1 MKKFLFRVAVY
12 FVALAVITLSVNM
25 LYVHKLRKIDGT
37 AKMLDV
43 PNNIQICNFGSSHG
57 QNGFNYEDAS
67 KKYVCFNF
75 AMGSQSLVYDY
86 KIMQNYKDKIGK
98 GAKVFLLASYFSLFG
113 MPEVYDPDFDS
124 KNKRYY
130 RFLPPEYIV
139 QYSARTDFY
148 VHYFP
153 ALAADTI
160 MSLVEILFAGY
171 GNDGWAQTA
180 EDYAK
185 NPQEASLWGRKRFDV
200 HFEGM
205 LNTRNGKRIIR
216 RESMEAI
223 YGMINLCRELEA
235 VPILVTMPFL
245 KEYTN
250 PAKEYDPS
258 FLGDFYGVIQKIVSD
273 TGIKYYDYSTDERF
287 SHDYSLFMNMDH
299 LNRKGA
305 RKFTDILLLEALS
318 IDVMPPE

>member
-1 MKKFLFRVAVY
+1 MKKFLLRIAVY
-12 FVALAVITLSVNM
+12 FIVLAVITLTVNT
-25 LYVHKLRKIDGT
+25 LYIRKLRVTDGT
-37 AKMLDV
+37 AKMRNV
-43 PNNIQICNFGSSHG
+43 PDNIQICNFGSSHG

-67 KKYVCFNF
+67 EKYVCFNF

-86 KIMQNYKDKIGK
+86 KIMQKFRDKISK
-98 GAKVFLLASYFSLFG
+98 GAKVFIVASYFSFFG
-113 MPEVYDPDFDS
+113 IPETQGADFES

-130 RFLPPEYIV
+130 RFLPPEYIL
-139 QYSARTDFY
+139 QYDARTDFY

-153 ALAADTI
+153 ALAADNLV
-160 MSLVEILFAGY
+160 SLVQMLFPSLG
-171 GNDGWAQTA
+171 GGKQTL
-180 EDYAK
+180 DLHDLK
-185 NPQEASLWGRKRFDV
+185 QIGLDRFKY

-205 LNTRNGKRIIR
+205 LNKKGERILKH
-216 RESMEAI
+216 ESMEVI

-235 VPILVTMPFL
+235 VPILVTTPFL
-245 KEYTN
+245 KEYSL

-287 SHDYSLFMNMDH
+287 VHDYSLFFDTDH

-305 RKFTDILLLEALS
+305 RLFTDTLLLEALS